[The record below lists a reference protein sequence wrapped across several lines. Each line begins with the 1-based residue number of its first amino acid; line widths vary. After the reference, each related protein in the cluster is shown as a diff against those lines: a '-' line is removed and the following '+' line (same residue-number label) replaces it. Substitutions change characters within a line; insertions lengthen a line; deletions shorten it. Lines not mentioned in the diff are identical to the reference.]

1 MAGLDR
7 FVAYPGSLASISAR
21 AQGVGM
27 GHWTITVTTRV
38 GSFLID
44 TSSHHFE
51 IPIDYPDT
59 RQAIYTIRDAIEDDF
74 EGAWPAMT
82 AVQAWIG
89 DGLQSLAPTVVA
101 AGSCGDLDAAV
112 AAAAA
117 ARDLCA
123 SAVEALTKVA
133 ASQSDHVEAV
143 RALRATIS
151 DESLRRSAEL
161 QLALGAEPA
170 GRDDALAQF
179 SVFQSILAAS
189 LATLTEAVHDLV
201 NETAAVLS
209 ELGAVAAT
217 AVQLVGDLERSR
229 SLLASG
235 VDQAVVQSTFDLDG
249 DSGALGRPCFLHGG
263 RVEGR
268 APHTPAPGVVART
281 SDSAPRLT
289 RAALD
294 VGSKSQFPHSHP
306 ARLPWPCAALR
317 ASSPTGHH
325 PIRRRKPTSS

>member
-7 FVAYPGSLASISAR
+7 FVAYPRSLASISAR

-27 GHWTITVTTRV
+27 GHWMITVTTRV

-44 TSSHHFE
+44 TSSLQFE

-59 RQAIYTIRDAIEDDF
+59 RQAIYAIRDAIEDDF
-74 EGAWPAMT
+74 EGAWPAVT

-89 DGLQSLAPTVVA
+89 EGLQSLAPTVAA
-101 AGSCGDLDAAV
+101 AGSGGDFDAAM

-117 ARDLCA
+117 ARDRCA
-123 SAVEALTKVA
+123 SAVDVLTKA
-133 ASQSDHVEAV
+133 AARQSDHVEAV
-143 RALRATIS
+143 RALQATIS

-201 NETAAVLS
+201 NETAAVLG
-209 ELGAVAAT
+209 ELGVVAAM
-217 AVQLVGDLERSR
+217 AEQLVGDLERSR

-235 VDQAVVQSTFDLDG
+235 VDRAVVQSTFDLD
-249 DSGALGRPCFLHGG
+249 AIA
-263 RVEGR
+263 
-268 APHTPAPGVVART
+268 APW
-281 SDSAPRLT
+281 
-289 RAALD
+289 AAL
-294 VGSKSQFPHSHP
+294 
-306 ARLPWPCAALR
+306 
-317 ASSPTGHH
+317 ASSTVAASEGVLLTPLRPASLRERAT
-325 PIRRRKPTSS
+325 RRRD